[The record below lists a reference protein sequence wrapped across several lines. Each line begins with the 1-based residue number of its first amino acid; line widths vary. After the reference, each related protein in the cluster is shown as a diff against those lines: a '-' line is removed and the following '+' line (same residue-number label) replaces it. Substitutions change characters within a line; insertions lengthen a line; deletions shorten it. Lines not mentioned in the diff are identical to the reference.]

1 MKQETDNNYK
11 LQAANSKLSLPSNLY
26 VNLAGYQFAP
36 VQDLSHLQRELK
48 LLCLQLGMKGTIL
61 LAEEGINF
69 FVAGTRDA
77 ADKLM
82 ARLREIPGFSNLRAK
97 ESESQ
102 EQPFRRMFVKI
113 KKEIIAFGVEGINP
127 ALAPSRRIS
136 PKALK
141 EWLDSGKPVTL
152 FDTRNDYEVKM
163 GTFRGAIPAGI
174 NHFRDFPEAI
184 KKLSE
189 DLKEEPIVTF
199 CTGGIRCEKAAPF
212 MEREGF
218 KNIFQLEGGILD
230 YFKEC
235 GDAHYD
241 GECFVFD
248 RRVGVNAAL
257 QETSSAMCFACQMP
271 LTFEDQRHPHY
282 EIAKS
287 CPHCFDREKKQKTP
301 KSLKSKRL
309 KREAVKK

>member
-1 MKQETDNNYK
+1 MRFI
-11 LQAANSKLSLPSNLY
+11 
-26 VNLAGYQFAP
+26 NLAGYQFTP
-36 VQDLSHLQRELK
+36 LENLLPLQEELK
-48 LLCLQLGMKGTIL
+48 SICSELKMKGTIL

-69 FVAGTRDA
+69 FVAGTREA
-77 ADKLM
+77 ADQLM
-82 ARLREIPGFSNLRAK
+82 ARLRKIPGFANLKAK

-113 KKEIIAFGVEGINP
+113 KKEIISFGVEGIDP
-127 ALAPSRRIS
+127 LKAPSPRIA

-141 EWLDSGKPVTL
+141 EWLDEGKSVIL
-152 FDTRNDYEVKM
+152 FDTRNDYEIKM
-163 GTFRGAIPAGI
+163 GTFRGAVPAGI
-174 NHFRDFPEAI
+174 NHFREFPEAVR
-184 KKLSE
+184 KLPE
-189 DLKEEPIVTF
+189 HLKEEPIVTF
-199 CTGGIRCEKAAPF
+199 CTGGIRCEKAGPF

-218 KNIFQLEGGILD
+218 KKIFQLDGGILD

-248 RRVGVNAAL
+248 RRVGVDASL

-282 EIAKS
+282 EIEKS
-287 CPHCFDREKKQKTP
+287 CPHCFGREKKIKIP
-301 KSLKSKRL
+301 KPRKNRKLKHEVLEK
-309 KREAVKK
+309 